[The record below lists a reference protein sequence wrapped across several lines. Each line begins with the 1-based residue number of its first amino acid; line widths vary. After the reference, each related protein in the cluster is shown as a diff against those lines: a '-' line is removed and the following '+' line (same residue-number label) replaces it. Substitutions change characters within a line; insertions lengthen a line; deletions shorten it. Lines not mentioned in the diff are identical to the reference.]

1 MQISRNTSI
10 LPHQLQATLA
20 TGVAGDKFYCHS
32 SLDWTG
38 LTKLFEISLICQTI
52 WIIDG
57 CEHCE
62 HAAETTKV
70 DELILGS

>member
-1 MQISRNTSI
+1 MT
-10 LPHQLQATLA
+10 
-20 TGVAGDKFYCHS
+20 GDKLHQVLLYS
-32 SLDWTG
+32 SLDWIG

-70 DELILGS
+70 DELILGSRAIAQPRQ